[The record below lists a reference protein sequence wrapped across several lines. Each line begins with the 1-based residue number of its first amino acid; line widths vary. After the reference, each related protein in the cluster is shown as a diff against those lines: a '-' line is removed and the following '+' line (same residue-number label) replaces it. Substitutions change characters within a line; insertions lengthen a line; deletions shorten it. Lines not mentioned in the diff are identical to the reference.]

1 MFDFVRN
8 RKLFYLLSAVLIVP
22 GVISLIL
29 PGGLNPGID
38 FTSGTIMTVQFQ
50 QPVQEDQLRSTFAQL
65 GHGEAIVQRSS
76 GENTFVIRTRPLEQ
90 AQASPTGEMGQSER
104 EQLQAGLEQRF

>member
-8 RKLFYLLSAVLIVP
+8 RRIFYLLSALLLVP

-38 FTSGTIMTVQFQ
+38 FTSGTIMTIQFQ
-50 QPVQEDQLRSTFAQL
+50 RPEPVDQTELRAALDQL
-65 GHGEAIVQRSS
+65 GHGETIVQAS
-76 GENTFVIRTRPLEQ
+76 GDNTFVVRTRPLQQ
-90 AQASPTGEMGQSER
+90 ATTSER
-104 EQLQAGLEQRF
+104 GEVGASE

>member
-8 RKLFYLLSAVLIVP
+8 RKLFYLLSALLIVP
-22 GVISLIL
+22 GVISLAL

-50 QPVQEDQLRSTFAQL
+50 QPVDETHVRSAFAQL
-65 GHGEAIVQRSS
+65 GHPEAIVQRSS
-76 GENTFVIRTRPLEQ
+76 GENTFVIRTRPLTQ
-90 AQASPTGEMGQSER
+90 AQTAESGEVGQ
-104 EQLQAGLEQRF
+104 

>member
-38 FTSGTIMTVQFQ
+38 FTSGSILTVQFQ
-50 QPVQEDQLRSTFAQL
+50 QPVEQGPLRQALAEL
-65 GHGEAIVQRSS
+65 GHPEAIVQRSDNVYLVRTFPLA
-76 GENTFVIRTRPLEQ
+76 GEVRDP
-90 AQASPTGEMGQSER
+90 AGEIVQPSER
-104 EQLQAGLEQRF
+104 QTL